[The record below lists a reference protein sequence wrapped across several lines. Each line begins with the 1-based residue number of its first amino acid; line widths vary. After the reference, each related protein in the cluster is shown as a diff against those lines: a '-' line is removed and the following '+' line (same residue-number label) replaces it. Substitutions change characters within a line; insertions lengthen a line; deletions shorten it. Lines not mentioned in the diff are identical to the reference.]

1 AALDLNRDGRVDLAV
16 ANANS
21 NNVSILL
28 GTGTGDFGTAVNFP
42 VGDGSRSLAVGDFTG
57 DGTPDLAVANV
68 FSNSV
73 SILLNTCART
83 CLASSLGAEGDVNG
97 GGVARA
103 ATGGD

>member
-1 AALDLNRDGRVDLAV
+1 DLAV

-73 SILLNTCART
+73 SILLNTCATT
-83 CLASSLGAEGDVNG
+83 CLASSFGAAVDFRVGVG
-97 GGVARA
+97 PQSAAVGSVGMVGGVKL
-103 ATGGD
+103 